1 MNSEKKDYSA
11 FDQPSILQFLF
22 NPRPEMGATKTAD
35 TYQEFLIPV
44 GDGIV
49 IGSRFY
55 AVDKRA
61 PVILFFHGN
70 GEIVEDYD
78 DLAEVYGRMKVN
90 FFPVDYRGYGKS
102 TGQPSVSTMMSDSHI
117 IFEYVSN
124 FLKNE
129 AYSGPIIVMGRS
141 LGSASALELA
151 ERYQDQVDGL
161 VIESGFAFALPLLQL
176 IGVDTSRLGIT
187 EEQGFSNNDKIKM
200 YEKPTLIIH
209 AEFDHIIPF
218 SDGKF
223 LFDNSPAK
231 RKNLLMVP
239 GANHNNIFALGLQ
252 EYLQSIQGI
261 IDLIL
266 QG

>member
-1 MNSEKKDYSA
+1 MSNDKRDYSA

-22 NPRPEMGATKTAD
+22 NPRPEMGATKTSDA
-35 TYQEFLIPV
+35 YQEFLIPV
-44 GDGIV
+44 SDGIV

-55 AVDKRA
+55 AVDKSA

-78 DLAEVYGRMKVN
+78 DLASVYERMNVN

-102 TGQPSVSTMMSDSHI
+102 TGQPSVSTMMSDSHE
-117 IFEYVSN
+117 IFEYVSA
-124 FLKNE
+124 FLRNE
-129 AYSGPIIVMGRS
+129 AYSGPLIVMGRS

-151 ERYQDQVDGL
+151 ENYQDRIDAL

-176 IGVDTSRLGIT
+176 IGIDTSRLGIS
-187 EEQGFSNNDKIKM
+187 EEQGFSNYEKIEN

-231 RKNLLMVP
+231 DKNLLMIP

-252 EYLQSIQGI
+252 EYLQSIQGV
-261 IDLIL
+261 IDQIL
-266 QG
+266 QD

>member
-11 FDQPSILQFLF
+11 FDQASILQFLF
-22 NPRPEMGATKTAD
+22 NPRPEMGVTKTTD
-35 TYQEFLIPV
+35 NYHEFLIPV
-44 GDGIV
+44 GNGIV

-55 AVDKRA
+55 VVDKSA

-70 GEIVEDYD
+70 GEIVEDYN
-78 DLAEVYGRMKVN
+78 DLAEMYGRMNVN

-102 TGQPSVSTMMSDSHI
+102 TGQPSVSTMMSDSHE
-117 IFEYVSN
+117 IFEYVSTI
-124 FLKNE
+124 LKKE
-129 AYSGPIIVMGRS
+129 AYSGPLIVMGRS

-151 ERYQDQVDGL
+151 ESYADQIDGL

-176 IGVDTSRLGIT
+176 IGIDTSRLGIT
-187 EEQGFSNNDKIKM
+187 EEQGFSNYDKIKK
-200 YEKPTLIIH
+200 YENPTLIIH

-231 RKNLLMVP
+231 FKNLLMVP

-252 EYLQSIQGI
+252 EYLKSVQGI

-266 QG
+266 QD

>member
-1 MNSEKKDYSA
+1 MTSEKKDYSA

-22 NPRPEMGATKTAD
+22 NPRSEMGETSAA

-44 GDGIV
+44 GEGMI

-55 AVDKRA
+55 AVSKSA

-78 DLAEVYGRMKVN
+78 DLAKFYGQMNVN

-102 TGQPSVSTMMSDSHI
+102 SGQPSVSTMMSDSHE
-117 IFEYVSN
+117 IFKYFVAY
-124 FLKNE
+124 LKNE
-129 AYSGPIIVMGRS
+129 AYSGPLIVMGRS

-151 ERYQDQVDGL
+151 ESYQDRIDGL

-176 IGVDTSRLGIT
+176 IGIDTTSLGIT
-187 EEQGFSNNDKIKM
+187 EEQGFSNYDKIKKF
-200 YEKPTLIIH
+200 EKPTLIIH

-231 RKNLLMVP
+231 RKNLLKVP

-252 EYLQSIQGI
+252 DYMKSIQGL
-261 IDLIL
+261 IDFIL